1 MDMQCEE
8 KKKKKEEE
16 KNGTHLRRSGT
27 NINRMESAHGAWTA
41 RQRDACTRLET
52 WARPLLQKRSC
63 ASNVAYVWGRAG
75 AGKSR
80 LVKHVASHVLQR
92 PLVWYHAE
100 PSSEDAAAWRHMRRP
115 VWTCDCDAMS
125 LDEMIGAAASMRGY
139 THGACAILFQSC
151 APPPPSSSSSG
162 MPASWTVVH
171 LDERDMR
178 PRLPWS
184 HARDP
189 VVHDDPAWHACA
201 SLAGVGAM
209 DDQYAYAPATPFP
222 VDAFHAL
229 ASAEGVSTTDLMSRD
244 RLGIMAAAC
253 IYHVYKQAYDCL

>member
-1 MDMQCEE
+1 MQCGEE
-8 KKKKKEEE
+8 GWKKLYTFEEE
-16 KNGTHLRRSGT
+16 QHERQRVEL
-27 NINRMESAHGAWTA
+27 AHGTWTA
-41 RQRDACTRLET
+41 RQRAACTRLET
-52 WARPLLQKRSC
+52 WARPLLQKRPR
-63 ASNVAYVWGRAG
+63 ASNVAYVWGCAG

-80 LVKHVASHVLQR
+80 LVEHVAFHVLQR

-125 LDEMIGAAASMRGY
+125 LDEMIGATASMRGY

-151 APPPPSSSSSG
+151 APPSLSG

-189 VVHDDPAWHACA
+189 VVHDDAAWHACA

-209 DDQYAYAPATPFP
+209 DDQYAYAPTTPFP
-222 VDAFHAL
+222 VDAFRTL
-229 ASAEGVSTTDLMSRD
+229 SSAEGVSVTDLMSRD
-244 RLGIMAAAC
+244 RLGIMAAAS
-253 IYHVYKQAYDCL
+253 IYHVYKQVYDCL